1 MLNLKPVE
9 NPINPLSKQVLL
21 LEYDLILSNF
31 LMDII
36 RQTGSVFLEEL
47 NWVGQTNLQAIIFTD
62 DISVSS

>member
-9 NPINPLSKQVLL
+9 NPINPLSKLDL
-21 LEYDLILSNF
+21 FLEYDLILSNF

>member
-9 NPINPLSKQVLL
+9 NSINPLSKLDL
-21 LEYDLILSNF
+21 FLEYDLILSNF

-62 DISVSS
+62 DISISS

>member
-9 NPINPLSKQVLL
+9 NPINPLSKQVLF

-36 RQTGSVFLEEL
+36 R
-47 NWVGQTNLQAIIFTD
+47 
-62 DISVSS
+62 

>member
-9 NPINPLSKQVLL
+9 NSINPLSKLDL
-21 LEYDLILSNF
+21 FLEYDLILSNF

>member
-9 NPINPLSKQVLL
+9 NSINPLSKLDL
-21 LEYDLILSNF
+21 FLEYDLILSNF

-47 NWVGQTNLQAIIFTD
+47 NWVDQTNLQAIIFTV

>member
-9 NPINPLSKQVLL
+9 NSINPLSKLDL
-21 LEYDLILSNF
+21 FLEYDLILSNF

-47 NWVGQTNLQAIIFTD
+47 NWVGQTNLQAIIFTV
-62 DISVSS
+62 DISISS